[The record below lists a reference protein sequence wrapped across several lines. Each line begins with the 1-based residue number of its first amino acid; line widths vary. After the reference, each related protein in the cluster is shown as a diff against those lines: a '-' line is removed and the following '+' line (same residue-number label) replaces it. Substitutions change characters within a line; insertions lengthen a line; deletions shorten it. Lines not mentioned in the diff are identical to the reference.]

1 MDSPSGR
8 LADLAM
14 SGVKRAAPAALDPAT
29 FREAA
34 VAPEQRTMNE
44 AMQARLA
51 QAPKWWQLGATKA
64 RALGIM
70 PRQPPSPRARTLS
83 ISAPGGRAV
92 ALRLIAPEQI
102 RGVYLHLH
110 GGGFVLG
117 GADHQDPML
126 ERIAERAGLACLSVE
141 YRLAPEHPYPAAW
154 DDCEAAALWLARNA
168 RQEFGTDILL
178 IGGESAGAALAV
190 PTLVRLRDRHSY
202 TGFRGV
208 NLNCGTYDARMTPSQ
223 LLGDRLVLSGDDIRH
238 CLDAYAPDAS
248 SRSNPEISSLF
259 ADLRDLPP
267 ALFTVGTRDA
277 FLDDS
282 LFMYCR
288 WIAAGNRAEVVAY
301 PGAGH
306 AFTDFPGPLAEQG
319 NARIDVFLA
328 ECASG

>member
-1 MDSPSGR
+1 LSG
-8 LADLAM
+8 D
-14 SGVKRAAPAALDPAT
+14 KRAAPAALDPAL
-29 FREAA
+29 FRAQA
-34 VAPEQRTMNE
+34 VPPEVRAMNE
-44 AMQARLA
+44 AMQARLS

-70 PRQPPSPRARTLS
+70 PRQPSSLRARTLS
-83 ISAPGGRAV
+83 IAAPDGRAI
-92 ALRLIAPEQI
+92 ALRLIAPERI

-117 GADHQDPML
+117 GADHQDSML
-126 ERIAERAGLACLSVE
+126 ERIADAAGLACLSVE

-154 DDCEAAALWLARNA
+154 DDCEAAALWLVRNA
-168 RQEFGTDILL
+168 RQEFGTDVLL
-178 IGGESAGAALAV
+178 MGGESAGAAVAV
-190 PTLVRLRDRHSY
+190 PTLVRLRDRHSC
-202 TGFRGV
+202 TAFRGV

-223 LLGDRLVLSGDDIRH
+223 LLDDRLVLTSEDIRH
-238 CLDAYAPDAS
+238 CLDAYAPDPS

-288 WIAAGNRAEVVAY
+288 WIAAGNRAEIVAY

-306 AFTDFPGPLAEQG
+306 AFTDFPGPLAAQA
-319 NARIDVFLA
+319 NARIDAFLT
-328 ECASG
+328 ERASG